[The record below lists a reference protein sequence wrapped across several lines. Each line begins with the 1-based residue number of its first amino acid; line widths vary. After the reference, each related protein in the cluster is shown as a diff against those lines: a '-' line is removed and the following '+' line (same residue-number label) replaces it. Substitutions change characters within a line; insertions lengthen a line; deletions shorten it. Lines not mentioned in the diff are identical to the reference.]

1 MNLFALFPPNFSQ
14 NIFGTFCKG
23 LFSYW
28 LFPPNSPPPKFFHK
42 PFLLIYFSDFY
53 YLTFPHRLFALNFP
67 PDFFPKLFFKT
78 FFPKPFFPGPSS
90 WLVIQTFPPNFFLFF
105 CEGVGGW
112 SPKHRK
118 NCECCPMSLLI
129 VRLQR
134 LSWIQILNC
143 QNCNQCLKCHKSL
156 RLSLS
161 LF

>member
-28 LFPPNSPPPKFFHK
+28 LSPPNSPPPKFFHK

-105 CEGVGGW
+105 FVRGVGGGGGLESKTSQELW
-112 SPKHRK
+112 
-118 NCECCPMSLLI
+118 M
-129 VRLQR
+129 
-134 LSWIQILNC
+134 LSNVTLNC
-143 QNCNQCLKCHKSL
+143 QVAKIVMNSDSQ
-156 RLSLS
+156 LSEL
-161 LF
+161 